1 MLNLPVHGP
10 TRPPTRSSVLQA
22 PSVCR
27 EPLDSAA
34 GVSSEPSVAWDGHA
48 PGGRPQLTRKS
59 EFGVF
64 DTSVRSVPSG
74 RTRYMWAAPT
84 WATPADSGRASEKT
98 IHRPSGDHAG
108 PLEIPAQ

>member
-10 TRPPTRSSVLQA
+10 TRPKSAPALLQA
-22 PSVCR
+22 VPVRR
-27 EPLDSAA
+27 EPLGPAA
-34 GVSSEPSVAWDGHA
+34 GASSEPSVAWDGHA

-74 RTRYMWAAPT
+74 RAR
-84 WATPADSGRASEKT
+84 
-98 IHRPSGDHAG
+98 
-108 PLEIPAQ
+108 